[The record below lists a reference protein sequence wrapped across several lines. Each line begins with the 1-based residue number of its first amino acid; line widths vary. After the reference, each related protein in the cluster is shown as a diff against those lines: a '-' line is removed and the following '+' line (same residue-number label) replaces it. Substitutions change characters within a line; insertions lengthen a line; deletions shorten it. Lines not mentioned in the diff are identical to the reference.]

1 MALLRSIATVG
12 GYTLLSRVLGFVRDV
27 LVAAFLGAGPLAD
40 AFVVAFRLPNLFRA
54 FSAEGAFSAAFV
66 PMLSRAVATEG
77 RLAAFRFAEEA
88 LAVLIVAL
96 GLFVL
101 AIEWAMP
108 VVITVIAPGFKD
120 DPAQLSNALLFA
132 RLTFP
137 YLLLITL
144 VAFLGSILNSLGR
157 FAAMA
162 SAPNLYNLSQIAA
175 LFVITPFVPSPAHA
189 LSYGVALA
197 GILQFLHLAFAA
209 HREGVRLRLVAPRLT
224 PRVKQ
229 MLKLMGPATIGAGV
243 TQLSLVIS
251 TVMATLLPGGSVAW
265 LYYADR
271 VAQLPLGVVGY
282 AVGTA
287 LLPLLTQQL
296 AKAPAEANATQNR
309 ALEVAALATLPAAAG
324 LVALA
329 LPIIRVLFEHR
340 AFGPADSLATAEA
353 LVAFA
358 LGLPAFVLIKVLNP
372 GYLARHDTA
381 TPVKIAAVAIAA
393 NLAIN
398 LALMAILVPYG
409 LGHVGIA
416 VGTSLSSWLNA
427 GLLWAGLARRGQF
440 HLDESARR
448 RLPRLLFAAIGMGVI
463 VWFMQRWA
471 EPWLTPST
479 ARGIPALALLILLGG
494 AAFAGLALATGAAR
508 LAELRG
514 VLGRS
519 RGLTGAG
526 PAR

>member
-1 MALLRSIATVG
+1 MLLRSIATVG
-12 GYTLLSRVLGFVRDV
+12 GYTLLSRILGFVRDV

-66 PMLSRAVATEG
+66 PMLARLVATEG
-77 RLAAFRFAEEA
+77 RIAAFRFAEET
-88 LAVLIVAL
+88 LAVLIAAL

-101 AIEWAMP
+101 AVEWSMP
-108 VVITVIAPGFKD
+108 WVMTVLAPGFAG
-120 DPAQLSNALLFA
+120 DPEQMSNALLFA

-144 VAFLGSILNSLGR
+144 VAFLGSILNALGR

-175 LFVITPFVPSPAHA
+175 LFVITPFVPTVAHA

-197 GILQFLHLAFAA
+197 GILQFLHLVHAS
-209 HREGVRLRLVAPRLT
+209 HREGVRLRLVRPRLT
-224 PRVKQ
+224 PRVRE
-229 MLKLMGPATIGAGV
+229 MLRLMGPATIGAGV

-251 TVMATLLPGGSVAW
+251 TVLATLIPGGGAVAY

-287 LLPLLTQQL
+287 LLPLLTRQL
-296 AKAPAEANATQNR
+296 AREPEAANATQNR

-329 LPIIRVLFEHR
+329 WPIIHVLFEHR
-340 AFGPADSLATAEA
+340 AFGPEDTLRTAEA

-358 LGLPAFVLIKVLNP
+358 CGLPAFVLIKVLNP

-381 TPVKIAAVAIAA
+381 TPVKIAVLSIAA
-393 NLAIN
+393 NVAIN
-398 LALMAILVPYG
+398 LALMPF

-416 VGTSLSSWLNA
+416 IGTSLSSWLNA
-427 GLLWAGLARRGQF
+427 ALLWAGLHRRGQF
-440 HLDESARR
+440 HLDERARR
-448 RLPRLLFAAIGMGVI
+448 RLPRLLLAALGMGAA
-463 VWFMQRWA
+463 VWAAERWA
-471 EPWLTPST
+471 EPWLAPSGM
-479 ARGIPALALLILLGG
+479 ASAAALAGLILLGA
-494 AAFAGLALATGAAR
+494 AAFAFLVVATGAAG
-508 LAELRG
+508 LKEM
-514 VLGRS
+514 RS
-519 RGLTGAG
+519 YFRVS
-526 PAR
+526 PAS